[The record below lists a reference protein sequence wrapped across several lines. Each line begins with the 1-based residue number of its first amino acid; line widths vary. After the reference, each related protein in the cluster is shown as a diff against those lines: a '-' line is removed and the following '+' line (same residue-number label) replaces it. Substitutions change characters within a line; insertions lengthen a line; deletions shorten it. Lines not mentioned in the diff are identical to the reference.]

1 MRAFRPPRAHKND
14 RAAYRQPSALR
25 ALFVPFFPLPHGV
38 GVSYCILSSP
48 CHRSAHHGLIGPIAL
63 AVTSTDVD
71 LKIPL
76 KVADAA
82 AVSTVNGGVVTTK
95 ETGAYVLK
103 PFRSPK
109 SKKLKTAVVFVPR
122 LSHFDI
128 ENERSNKNEF
138 RVRPSSPPSAIHM
151 TLTIMRSTGLG
162 ILYALL
168 DFDIYMGSPHL
179 RSKHRN
185 TRHATQSAIC
195 HHVLARCPHVG
206 VYRCRT
212 CLEHGNQRAIRESGQ
227 SGLDQV
233 LLDGRYLPTFAPGIH
248 TLRRNQVDVQPVRV
262 FLFVDTTKPDEYGLA
277 NGHGFNPDF

>member
-1 MRAFRPPRAHKND
+1 MFRSLRAHKTD

-25 ALFVPFFPLPHGV
+25 ALFVLFFPFSHGV
-38 GVSYCILSSP
+38 GVSYCILPSP
-48 CHRSAHHGLIGPIAL
+48 CHRSAHHGLISPIAP

-82 AVSTVNGGVVTTK
+82 AVSTVNGRVVTTK
-95 ETGAYVLK
+95 EPGAYVLK

-138 RVRPSSPPSAIHM
+138 RVRPSSPPSAIHTVT

-168 DFDIYMGSPHL
+168 DFDLYMGSPHL

-185 TRHATQSAIC
+185 TRHPTQSAIC
-195 HHVLARCPHVG
+195 HHVLARRPYVG
-206 VYRCRT
+206 V
-212 CLEHGNQRAIRESGQ
+212 
-227 SGLDQV
+227 
-233 LLDGRYLPTFAPGIH
+233 
-248 TLRRNQVDVQPVRV
+248 
-262 FLFVDTTKPDEYGLA
+262 
-277 NGHGFNPDF
+277 